1 MHEGDSVLPSF
12 RGFAGR
18 LPLILF
24 ATAFALQ
31 SGCVGTPISTGN
43 SPVPPS
49 NSQRDFPLNN
59 LRTANISIRPQN
71 KSPQSTATDP
81 SIRTWLALSSEQH
94 QEGLMF
100 VPVEE
105 IADDQGMLFVFND
118 ERIRGFWMKNTI
130 TALDIAFAR
139 MDGTI
144 VAIHTMPPLTL
155 QSFSSFEPA
164 MFALEVKAGILGK
177 LGVQEGDKLII
188 PEEVFKDV
196 P

>member
-1 MHEGDSVLPSF
+1 MSLSL
-12 RGFAGR
+12 RGFADSAA
-18 LPLILF
+18 LILS
-24 ATAFALQ
+24 AMAFSMQ
-31 SGCVGTPISTGN
+31 SGCVGTPISTGS
-43 SPVPPS
+43 SPAPPS

-59 LRTANISIRPQN
+59 LRIATIAIRPQD

-81 SIRTWLALSSEQH
+81 SIRSWLALTSEQH

-188 PEEVFKDV
+188 PAEVFKDV

>member
-1 MHEGDSVLPSF
+1 MSLPS
-12 RGFAGR
+12 RRFA
-18 LPLILF
+18 
-24 ATAFALQ
+24 ASAALVAVTLGMAG
-31 SGCVGTPISTGN
+31 SPGCVGTPISTGG
-43 SPVPPS
+43 SPSPPS
-49 NSQRDFPLNN
+49 DSQRDYPLNT
-59 LRTANISIRPQN
+59 LRTATISIQPRN
-71 KSPQSTATDP
+71 KSAQSTTADP
-81 SIRTWLALSSEQH
+81 TIRTWLALSGEQH

-100 VPVEE
+100 VPIEE

-118 ERIRGFWMKNTI
+118 ERLRGFWMKNTI

-155 QSFSSFEPA
+155 QSFSSIEPA

-188 PEEVFKDV
+188 PDEVFKDL